1 MKYLSLLAVAAPL
14 LLLTA
19 CKTHE
24 QAITYNELYAPEEL
38 GLNLRQITDG
48 STQLISASGAEDF
61 NETANYATWMRGFN
75 KKNKILWSAAESL
88 AISPD
93 KQKIAY
99 VVWNNKQTNIMVIDV
114 DAPTQITQRTFRDIV
129 DVAWGVDN
137 QLYFSDYTQNSAN
150 ICSVDA
156 EQGSL
161 MNQHTTGSNYDYHS
175 QLSEDGVTLYFTRWN
190 KQSGPSIWSVN
201 TETGKLSMCA
211 RGFHPCP
218 DPRNHN
224 AFYCVRNSSLRSE
237 IWYVDYVKG
246 KETLVATDENRG
258 FTHPSL
264 SPDGKW
270 LACTGNAYSNYS
282 KKQNRDIFAIKT
294 DGSKILQLTF
304 HPYSDVNPVW
314 GKDGKSIFFLSK
326 RNSGG
331 KTYKWNVWQMNV
343 DLPQ

>member
-48 STQLISASGAEDF
+48 ETQLILAPITEEFS
-61 NETANYATWMRGFN
+61 ETANYATWMRGYN
-75 KKNKILWSAAESL
+75 KKNKVVWPATRCL

-99 VVWNNKQTNIMVIDV
+99 IVANNKQSNIMVIDI
-114 DAPTQITQRTFRDIV
+114 DAPTQITQRTFRNII

-137 QLYFSDYTQNSAN
+137 QLYFGDYTENAVN

-161 MNQHTTGSNYDYHS
+161 MNQHTTGSYYDYNPI
-175 QLSEDGVTLYFTRWN
+175 LSEDGLTLYFTRWN
-190 KQSGPSIWSVN
+190 SQSGSSIWCIN

-211 RGFHPCP
+211 RGFHACP
-218 DPRNHN
+218 DPKNHN
-224 AFYCVRNSSLRSE
+224 AFYCVRNSSFRSE

-258 FTHPSL
+258 FTHPAL

-270 LACTGNAYSNYS
+270 LACTGNSYSNYT
-282 KKQNRDIFAIKT
+282 KRQNRDIFAIKT
-294 DGSKILQLTF
+294 DGSKIMQLTF
-304 HPYSDVNPVW
+304 HPYEDSNPVW
-314 GKDGKSIFFLSK
+314 GKDGKSIFFF
-326 RNSGG
+326 SGRTNG
-331 KTYKWNVWQMNV
+331 KCYVWQMNV